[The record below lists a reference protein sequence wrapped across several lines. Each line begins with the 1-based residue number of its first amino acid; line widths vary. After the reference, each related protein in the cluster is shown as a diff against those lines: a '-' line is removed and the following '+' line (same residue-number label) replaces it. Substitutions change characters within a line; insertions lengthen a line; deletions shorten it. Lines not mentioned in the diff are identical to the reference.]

1 MLLLMGT
8 SAVTASAQMVKETG
22 SDEIEKYERL
32 VKKKQDLDEKKS
44 NLFDQT
50 KRLKAD
56 SVALSKT
63 AKALENE
70 IGKCKKDVDKLE
82 QSKEYKEYL
91 RLVHEKD
98 SLNRVI
104 QQKEVELGKSQTSL
118 NADRERLKKKE
129 EEVAKINEFEADF
142 SKKVTAEINTYLD
155 KPFADMKQKELEQF
169 KTNYGKYSSN
179 AEIKKA
185 LNRVD
190 KVTEQKTFFEKMVDA
205 VNSPYDR
212 VKVDRIRTA
221 SMNNFTNLLPAQS
234 QEVKELREQMQLFPD
249 GLKKFKAI
257 IDHFAG
263 KRKSISNY
271 SSFFDGDWNK
281 YVNGIEHRGVKRPGH
296 NINEIYAVPYLNGK
310 LKALKAAYKKNDA
323 VTIKQIEAEIT
334 GQLPKTVQSET
345 PKQEQNNRK

>member
-1 MLLLMGT
+1 
-8 SAVTASAQMVKETG
+8 
-22 SDEIEKYERL
+22 
-32 VKKKQDLDEKKS
+32 
-44 NLFDQT
+44 
-50 KRLKAD
+50 
-56 SVALSKT
+56 
-63 AKALENE
+63 
-70 IGKCKKDVDKLE
+70 
-82 QSKEYKEYL
+82 
-91 RLVHEKD
+91 
-98 SLNRVI
+98 
-104 QQKEVELGKSQTSL
+104 
-118 NADRERLKKKE
+118 
-129 EEVAKINEFEADF
+129 
-142 SKKVTAEINTYLD
+142 
-155 KPFADMKQKELEQF
+155 MKQKELEQF